1 MSEPRT
7 ATPWIPPQPLVFAQ
21 ASLLVSCGLMIAA
34 GAKREFGASPIGFAW
49 IHAVVLG
56 WMSSTALA
64 FLIHVL
70 PTFTDTPLRLERVA
84 RFAPWLLQIGVV
96 LIVVGFLVWKPSIVA
111 AGGALVVVGVACAL
125 ASFFATAAAALRSS
139 DRTTRA
145 VARAFLGVF
154 FFLAL
159 TVGIGFALSIGLDTH
174 ATFVPRWANVHAAL
188 GIFGW
193 LGLLVAGVSMRTY
206 NQLLGNSAGRIAHI
220 ATSSLVL
227 VGIALFWAGTLT
239 QNTVLLEAGGAFVAA
254 GAAVNFIATSRSLLR
269 ADAVHPLPVE
279 FVAASDLWLL
289 VAIAYA
295 VAGLLGH
302 PYPAALL
309 VAILLG
315 WIGQNLNAHMMHVGV
330 RLIAT
335 LVIAD
340 DDETPPV
347 ELLDRRLG
355 LASLLLW
362 QAAIACGLAALT
374 IGSGALLQA
383 AGALA
388 LFGAL
393 ALIANLRF
401 AARSASLRSA

>member
-1 MSEPRT
+1 
-7 ATPWIPPQPLVFAQ
+7 
-21 ASLLVSCGLMIAA
+21 MIAA